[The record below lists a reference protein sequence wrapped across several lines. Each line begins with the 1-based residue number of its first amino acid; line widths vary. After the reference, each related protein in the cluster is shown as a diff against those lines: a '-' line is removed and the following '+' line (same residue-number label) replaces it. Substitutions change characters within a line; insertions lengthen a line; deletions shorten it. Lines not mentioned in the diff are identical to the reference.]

1 MKNNFF
7 LEKQK
12 KLQKKKEVEEYLK
25 MKISAE

>member
-12 KLQKKKEVEEYLK
+12 KLQKKKEVEEFLK